1 MSKAC
6 SCTSALLALAI
17 LIGLGIGHFLP
28 ASGKTLD
35 ALIDPLVLGLLALI
49 FFEVR
54 YAPLRQA
61 SRHLSF
67 LSLAWIAN
75 FIIIPVLGW
84 AIATLFFGQEPALFT
99 GLLLYF
105 LFPCTDW
112 FLAFTR
118 IAKGDVALGSV
129 LIPINLISQLLLFPV
144 YLSLFIGLQTTFDLL
159 GMWGTLVRWFLFP
172 FLGAMILR
180 RILSKALPTARF
192 ERVTN
197 LPGSIVPWLLS
208 ALVLCIFSSHA
219 SQLTAHPGAFP
230 LILLAVFLFFV
241 LTWIL
246 GQLLA
251 LRFRL
256 AQPPRVLLAMTT
268 TARNSPLML
277 GLATIALPNQ
287 PLVYAALIIG
297 MLVEFPHLTILS
309 RLFLRKE
316 SRIRASPS
324 NSISTI

>member
-1 MSKAC
+1 MTKAC
-6 SCTSALLALAI
+6 SCTFALLPLAI
-17 LIGLGIGHFLP
+17 VIGLGIGHFLP

-54 YAPLRQA
+54 FAPLREA

-144 YLSLFIGLQTTFDLL
+144 YLSLFIGLQTSFDLI
-159 GMWGTLVRWFLFP
+159 GIWGTLAEWFLLP
-172 FLGAMILR
+172 FLGAMLLR
-180 RILSKALPTARF
+180 LLLSKAFSIARF
-192 ERVTN
+192 ERITGFA
-197 LPGSIVPWLLS
+197 GSVVPWALS

-219 SQLTAHPGAFP
+219 SQLTAQPGAFP

-246 GQLLA
+246 GQVIA
-251 LRFRL
+251 WRFRL
-256 AQPPRVLLAMTT
+256 DHAQQVLLAMTT

-277 GLATIALPNQ
+277 GLATIILPNQ
-287 PLVYAALIIG
+287 PIVYAALIIG

-316 SRIRASPS
+316 SHIKASPD
-324 NSISTI
+324 NPITTV

>member
-6 SCTSALLALAI
+6 SCTFALLPLAI
-17 LIGLGIGHFLP
+17 VIGLGIGHFLP
-28 ASGKTLD
+28 AFGKTLD

-54 YAPLRQA
+54 FAPLREA

-84 AIATLFFGQEPALFT
+84 AIATLFSGRNRRSLPACCFT
-99 GLLLYF
+99 SLSLYR
-105 LFPCTDW
+105 LVSC
-112 FLAFTR
+112 LYSHCKR
-118 IAKGDVALGSV
+118 RRALGSV

-144 YLSLFIGLQTTFDLL
+144 YLSLFIGLQTSFDLI
-159 GMWGTLVRWFLFP
+159 GIWGTLAEWFLLP
-172 FLGAMILR
+172 FLGAMLLR
-180 RILSKALPTARF
+180 LLLSKAFSIARF
-192 ERVTN
+192 ERITGFA
-197 LPGSIVPWLLS
+197 GSVVPWALS

-219 SQLTAHPGAFP
+219 SQLTAQPGAFP
-230 LILLAVFLFFV
+230 LILPAVFLFFV

-246 GQLLA
+246 GQVMA
-251 LRFRL
+251 WRFRL
-256 AQPPRVLLAMTT
+256 DHAQQVLLAMTT

-277 GLATIALPNQ
+277 GLATIILPNQ
-287 PLVYAALIIG
+287 PIVYAALIIG

-316 SRIRASPS
+316 SHIKASDNP
-324 NSISTI
+324 ITTV

>member
-1 MSKAC
+1 M
-6 SCTSALLALAI
+6 TQNGPNTFLQLPLAI
-17 LIGLGIGHFLP
+17 FLGLGIGHFLP
-28 ASGKTLD
+28 ASGETLD
-35 ALIDPLVLGLLALI
+35 ALVDPLVLGLLALI

-54 YAPLRQA
+54 FAPLREA

-67 LSLAWIAN
+67 LSLAWITN
-75 FIIIPVLGW
+75 FILIPVLGC
-84 AIATLFFGQEPALFT
+84 AIATLFFGQEPALFA

-144 YLSLFIGLQTTFDLL
+144 YLSLFIGLQTSFDLI
-159 GMWGTLVRWFLFP
+159 GIWGTLAEWFLLP
-172 FLGAMILR
+172 FLGAMLLR
-180 RILSKALPTARF
+180 LLLSKAFSIARF
-192 ERVTN
+192 ERITGFA
-197 LPGSIVPWLLS
+197 GSVVPWALS

-219 SQLTAHPGAFP
+219 SQLTANPGAFP

-241 LTWIL
+241 LTWVL
-246 GQLLA
+246 GQVIA
-251 LRFRL
+251 WRFRL
-256 AQPPRVLLAMTT
+256 DHTQQVLLAMTT

-277 GLATIALPNQ
+277 GLATIILPNQ

-309 RLFLRKE
+309 RLLLRKDT
-316 SRIRASPS
+316 RIKTSPR
-324 NSISTI
+324 NPITSI